1 MSLESCLQ
9 RRDIWRGKKAAPSG
23 DAVATGFAALDQH
36 LPNGGWPQ
44 HALTEILVEDIFYSP
59 LWLLMPALGRII
71 SSRPWQIWITPP
83 AIPYPP
89 GLNQHGLDLSKILL
103 INASDPADILWSA
116 EQAVRTYSNP

>member
-44 HALTEILVEDIFYSP
+44 HALTEILVEDIHYEPF
-59 LWLLMPALGRII
+59 LLSVVFLLYTRI
-71 SSRPWQIWITPP
+71 
-83 AIPYPP
+83 
-89 GLNQHGLDLSKILL
+89 DLEDFL
-103 INASDPADILWSA
+103 
-116 EQAVRTYSNP
+116 